1 MHRILPHDQRSSK
14 ASQCYTQMTQHRADR
29 FRTVKRHLGSAA
41 RVVQRVATW
50 AAAEQHTAL
59 STRSAGVHEKAA
71 CNRARQGLGLKHV
84 HGRLKNGR
92 VIQQPHYRPPMILQ
106 QACITLAVRAS
117 LQKVHCLL
125 LAVVAVRV
133 GAATVAVVDKARG
146 RHPEGA
152 VVVVA
157 RGLAVEVAGAV

>member
-1 MHRILPHDQRSSK
+1 MPS
-14 ASQCYTQMTQHRADR
+14 
-29 FRTVKRHLGSAA
+29 
-41 RVVQRVATW
+41 
-50 AAAEQHTAL
+50 
-59 STRSAGVHEKAA
+59 RSAEARKQAA
-71 CNRARQGLGLKHV
+71 WNWARQGLGLKHV
-84 HGRLKNGR
+84 HGQLKNGR
-92 VIQQPHYRPPMILQ
+92 VIEQPHYRSPMILQ
-106 QACITLAVRAS
+106 QACNTLAVSAS
-117 LQKVHCLL
+117 LHRVRCLL